1 MKTKNLSLFLIL
13 ILVFISLFIFLISCG
28 GNKDSTTT
36 APPPGSWGTA
46 GLIEG
51 GTGNA
56 YVPHVSMD
64 ASGNA
69 IAVWYQDDGININ
82 IYANRYVAGAGWG
95 TAGLIEGGAGN
106 AFVPRVSMDGSGSNA
121 IAVWYQHDGTR
132 YNIWANRYVAGAG
145 WGTAELIET
154 DDIRDARNPQISVDG
169 SGNAVAVWFQ
179 NDGTR
184 WNIWANRYVAG
195 VGWGTAGLIETDD
208 TGSANSPQ
216 VSVAAD
222 GNAIAVWYQ
231 DDGTRDNIRANR
243 YVAGIG
249 WGTAELIETDNTG
262 DARNPQI
269 SVDGSGNAIAVWYQ
283 NDGTRWN
290 ILANRFNRI
299 LL

>member
-69 IAVWYQDDGININ
+69 IAVWYQDDG
-82 IYANRYVAGAGWG
+82 
-95 TAGLIEGGAGN
+95 
-106 AFVPRVSMDGSGSNA
+106 
-121 IAVWYQHDGTR
+121 TR
-132 YNIWANRYVAGAG
+132 YNIY
-145 WGTAELIET
+145 
-154 DDIRDARNPQISVDG
+154 
-169 SGNAVAVWFQ
+169 
-179 NDGTR
+179 
-184 WNIWANRYVAG
+184 ANRYVAG

-208 TGSANSPQ
+208 TGDARNPQ
-216 VSVAAD
+216 ISVD
-222 GNAIAVWYQ
+222 GSGNAIAVWYQ
-231 DDGTRDNIRANR
+231 NDGTRDNIRANR